1 MYALV
6 AVLADE
12 EKVLQILRGL
22 PLIDVRGATVIE
34 SRGIGSL
41 ADSDVPMFT
50 NLTRVLAGG
59 SSAARYT
66 LFSVIMTP
74 ETLEKAKRLILDVV
88 GNIEE
93 RDTGI
98 MFVVPLAEVY
108 GLAPAMPGSGEQA

>member
-1 MYALV
+1 MFALV

-12 EKVLQILRGL
+12 EKVLRILQGL

-34 SRGIGSL
+34 SRGLGSF
-41 ADSDVPMFT
+41 ADGDVPMFT

-59 SSAARYT
+59 SSAVRYT
-66 LFSVIMTP
+66 LFSVIMTS
-74 ETLEKAKRLILDVV
+74 ETLDKAKRLILDVV

-93 RDTGI
+93 RDKGI

-108 GLAPAMPGSGEQA
+108 GLAPAMPDSGEKA